1 MIIIKSPRE
10 IKLMR
15 EAGVVVGEVFA
26 ALETFIKPGVSTLE
40 ISELVEKVMVEHG
53 AKSAEKGYCGYP
65 AAACVS
71 VNEELVHGIPSA
83 KRILRDG
90 DIVSVDIVAE
100 KNGFLA
106 DACRTYAVGICGER
120 QKRIID
126 VTTMCFDEAMKLIKP
141 GVHLGD
147 ISHRIESVA
156 KENGYQVAREY
167 TGHGIGSNMHEDPYI
182 PNYGNAGEGP
192 ILREGMTL
200 CFEPML
206 LEGKNSLR
214 ILKDGWTAVA
224 KDGKLTCHY
233 ENTIVVTST
242 GFEILTMLEKEK
254 KERGYA
260 I

>member
-90 DIVSVDIVAE
+90 DIVSVDIVA
-100 KNGFLA
+100 LRPA
-106 DACRTYAVGICGER
+106 PR
-120 QKRIID
+120 
-126 VTTMCFDEAMKLIKP
+126 KP
-141 GVHLGD
+141 SYFSFSLNNLLD
-147 ISHRIESVA
+147 LNDL
-156 KENGYQVAREY
+156 KKQM
-167 TGHGIGSNMHEDPYI
+167 GS
-182 PNYGNAGEGP
+182 
-192 ILREGMTL
+192 
-200 CFEPML
+200 L
-206 LEGKNSLR
+206 L
-214 ILKDGWTAVA
+214 
-224 KDGKLTCHY
+224 
-233 ENTIVVTST
+233 
-242 GFEILTMLEKEK
+242 
-254 KERGYA
+254 
-260 I
+260 

>member
-1 MIIIKSPRE
+1 
-10 IKLMR
+10 
-15 EAGVVVGEVFA
+15 
-26 ALETFIKPGVSTLE
+26 
-40 ISELVEKVMVEHG
+40 
-53 AKSAEKGYCGYP
+53 
-65 AAACVS
+65 
-71 VNEELVHGIPSA
+71 
-83 KRILRDG
+83 
-90 DIVSVDIVAE
+90 
-100 KNGFLA
+100 
-106 DACRTYAVGICGER
+106 
-120 QKRIID
+120 
-126 VTTMCFDEAMKLIKP
+126 MKLIKP

-156 KENGYQVAREY
+156 KENGYSVAREY

>member
-1 MIIIKSPRE
+1 M
-10 IKLMR
+10 
-15 EAGVVVGEVFA
+15 
-26 ALETFIKPGVSTLE
+26 
-40 ISELVEKVMVEHG
+40 
-53 AKSAEKGYCGYP
+53 
-65 AAACVS
+65 
-71 VNEELVHGIPSA
+71 
-83 KRILRDG
+83 
-90 DIVSVDIVAE
+90 
-100 KNGFLA
+100 A

-126 VTTMCFDEAMKLIKP
+126 VTTKCFDEAMKLIKP